1 MSGSKKKSLR
11 PTRNESRRFQSTDC
25 GPGKYTGSENRWK
38 WIKLRGW
45 TTFVHFCSVEPSTHV
60 STNKQLRTQLS
71 CLSPPKPEIQTNEAS
86 ILWILDSAF
95 RLTNYI
101 LVFSHW
107 DFLILFT
114 KVLKLRKLS
123 KFRISS
129 IPRIINLWFEI
140 PTLDR
145 TLVVTLWKR
154 ILEVPRLHSAENS
167 RKLIFGFQ
175 LER

>member
-1 MSGSKKKSLR
+1 MVNNVNGLR
-11 PTRNESRRFQSTDC
+11 KWVVQKRKVYGQQGMKVDVSNRLIVD
-25 GPGKYTGSENRWK
+25 GPGKYTGGEKGWK
-38 WIKLRGW
+38 WITLRGW
-45 TTFVHFCSVEPSTHV
+45 TSFVHFCSVEPSTHV
-60 STNKQLRTQLS
+60 STNEQLRTQLS

-123 KFRISS
+123 KISNFIDS
-129 IPRIINLWFEI
+129 QDN
-140 PTLDR
+140 
-145 TLVVTLWKR
+145 
-154 ILEVPRLHSAENS
+154 
-167 RKLIFGFQ
+167 Q
-175 LER
+175 LMVWNTNAW